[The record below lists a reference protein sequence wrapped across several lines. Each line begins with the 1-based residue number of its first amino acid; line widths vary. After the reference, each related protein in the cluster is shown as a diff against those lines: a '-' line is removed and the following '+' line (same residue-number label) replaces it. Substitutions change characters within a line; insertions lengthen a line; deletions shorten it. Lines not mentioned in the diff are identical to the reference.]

1 MGLCGGGLR
10 WWAGFVVVV
19 VVVIWVVATMK
30 KETKG
35 CDEELEVVVWCGGGL
50 KAMMGVDHF

>member
-1 MGLCGGGLR
+1 M
-10 WWAGFVVVV
+10 
-19 VVVIWVVATMK
+19 VVIWAVATMK

-50 KAMMGVDHF
+50 KAMVGVDHF